1 MKKLLTLLFVLLSYI
16 GVYAQSHVSKSEY
29 ARYNCRFAPKGSN
42 NAEGKLMCPACAKE
56 KEDARKKKIAD
67 DKAADDAHRI
77 KNEKL
82 KAENAIAFKKK
93 QAEIAEKSKV
103 TEVYVTMGKTNAS
116 ATTKKPLPVVKKA
129 PVKLGKDVLLYAGWG
144 MGMFTHNQRI
154 NFFLNENND
163 TVLKS
168 NDYLEAYAVWRE
180 NKNNFPKNIG
190 IVLLKE
196 TNTISNDR
204 QLNVADIVDIKGK
217 RYFNDKT
224 ISTIFHLADD
234 YFVVCRSPNL
244 PEWRSYGNNYT
255 GYENVEIYNLKTKK
269 SIPFDKAKDNHR
281 YVSISIYVGGRK
293 MGEPGL
299 EPFLSRVYRNYDE
312 DVYCLNEKREMV
324 VKHIPKSER

>member
-1 MKKLLTLLFVLLSYI
+1 MKNFLTIVLLLFMVQ
-16 GVYAQSHVSKSEY
+16 VANAQSHVAKSEY

-56 KEDARKKKIAD
+56 NEDARKKKIAD
-67 DKAADDAHRI
+67 DKAASDLNKI

-93 QAEIAEKSKV
+93 QAEVTARNKV
-103 TEVYVTMGKTNAS
+103 TEVHVTMPKTT
-116 ATTKKPLPVVKKA
+116 ATENKKTEPSVKKG
-129 PVKLGKDVLLYAGWG
+129 PVKLAKDIELYAGWG
-144 MGMFTHNQRI
+144 MGMFTHNSRT
-154 NFFLNENND
+154 NFFLNENKD

-168 NDYLEAYAVWRE
+168 NDYLETYAVWRE

-196 TNTISNDR
+196 TNKISNGRD
-204 QLNVADIVDIKGK
+204 QNVADIVDLKGK
-217 RYFNDKT
+217 RYFNDNT

-234 YFVVCRSPNL
+234 YFVVCKSPTL

-269 SIPFDKAKDNHR
+269 SIKLDKDAGR
-281 YVSISIYVGGRK
+281 FVSISIYVGGRK
-293 MGEPGL
+293 MGDPGL
-299 EPFLSRVYRNYDE
+299 EPFLSRVYINYDE
-312 DVYCLNEKREMV
+312 DVYCLNVNREMV
-324 VKHIPKSER
+324 VKKILKADR